1 MGRVIARRLAISVP
15 ILLVVA
21 TLSFAL
27 VHVLPGDPGRVVL
40 GTSATAEQV
49 RAVNQQLGYDR
60 PLVEQYTSWL
70 GDAVQGDLGT
80 SIINGRAVSDDLN
93 SRIPVTLSL
102 AIGATLLSAV
112 LGIAL
117 GMVSAIRGGWAD
129 RAGQGL
135 AALGLAIPNF
145 WLAVLL
151 VLVFAIKLKWLPAV
165 GYVSY
170 EDSVG
175 QWARY
180 LILPVLAV
188 GVSGITGI
196 ARQTRGAMLDV
207 LSRDYIRTLAAAG
220 VPRRSI
226 LLKHALRNASIP
238 VISNIG
244 FTFISMLGGAVIIE
258 RLFNLPGIGQWTL
271 AVVDNHD
278 LPEIQGVV
286 VYSTAIVLVVNLL
299 ADVGAAWLNPKVR
312 RR

>member
-27 VHVLPGDPGRVVL
+27 VHLLPGDPGRVVL
-40 GTSATAEQV
+40 GNSATAEQV

-117 GMVSAIRGGWAD
+117 GMISAIRGGWAD
-129 RAGQGL
+129 RTGQGL

-207 LSRDYIRTLAAAG
+207 LSRDYVRTLAAAG

-226 LLKHALRNASIP
+226 LFKHALRNASIP

-258 RLFNLPGIGQWTL
+258 QLFNLPGIGQWTL
-271 AVVDNHD
+271 AVVDDHD

-286 VYSTAIVLVVNLL
+286 VYSTAIVLMVNLV
-299 ADVGAAWLNPKVR
+299 ADVAAAWLNPKVR